1 MAMGFEI
8 IQALKQIA
16 REKDVDEA
24 LIIET
29 LVAGLVSAARKK
41 YGQESNIV
49 VEVDQEAGNIAV
61 YRVRSVV
68 QKVENEETEVSVE
81 EAREYEP
88 DIKPDEELRVEIPLV
103 DFGRN
108 AIQAAKQVVIQRVRE
123 AERER
128 IFGEFEDRIG
138 EIVTGGV
145 QQIDRGNIIV
155 NLGRTEAIL
164 LQREQIPRE
173 QFRQGNSI
181 KAYIVDVSKTS
192 KGPPVMLSRNN
203 PEFLR
208 KLFELEVPEIKEGIV
223 EIKAVARDPGSRSK
237 IAVHSNDDKVDA
249 VGACVGM
256 KGSRVQ
262 SVVRELGGERIDVV
276 LWSDDPIEFVTRAL
290 SPAQVVLAQMDDG
303 ENKVTVVVADDQL
316 SLAIG
321 RGGQNARLAA
331 RLTNLKIDLIN
342 ESQYAERLEFQERPT
357 VALADVDG
365 IGAKTRER
373 LEAAGY
379 KTADEVAE
387 AALEDLTAISG
398 IGAKMAGRIVAA
410 AREALGEDEAAGAA
424 VEVEEEPEAL
434 EAEEELETLETEE
447 EPEALEAG
455 EELETLETEEEP
467 EGAAETEEEPE
478 ALEAEEEPETLE
490 TEEEP
495 EGAAE
500 TEGEPEALEAEE
512 ESETLEVEEEPEGA
526 AEIEE
531 EPEAA
536 VEAGERAEVMEPR
549 KEDASPAQ
557 EVGAANPVE
566 AAGQRSAQP
575 EAETAGDAGAAQDV
589 ERPEA
594 QPPEE
599 GSVESVEEVEE
610 ESPDREKDEEGG
622 SGERAV

>member
-16 REKDVDEA
+16 REKDVDEE

-49 VEVDQEAGNIAV
+49 VDVDQEAGKISV
-61 YRVRSVV
+61 FRVRSVV
-68 QKVENEETEVSVE
+68 EEVEDGELEVTVQ

-88 DIKPDEELRVEIPLV
+88 GIEVGAELKVEIPLV

-123 AERER
+123 AERDK

-145 QQIDRGNIIV
+145 QQIDRGNIVV
-155 NLGRTEAIL
+155 NIGRTEAIL
-164 LQREQIPRE
+164 PQREQIPRE

-181 KAYIVDVSKTS
+181 KAYIIDVSKTS
-192 KGPPVMLSRNN
+192 KGPPVVLSRNN

-208 KLFELEVPEIKEGIV
+208 RLFEVEVPEIKEDVV

-276 LWSDDPIEFVTRAL
+276 LWSEDPIEFVTRAL
-290 SPAQVVLAQMDDG
+290 SPAQVGLAEMDAD

-342 ESQYAERLEFQERPT
+342 ESQYAERLEFKERPRT
-357 VALADVDG
+357 AVADIEG
-365 IGAKTRER
+365 IGQKTRAK
-373 LEAAGY
+373 LEEAGY
-379 KTADEVAE
+379 ETAEQL
-387 AALEDLTAISG
+387 AAATLVDLMAISG
-398 IGAKMAGRIVAA
+398 IGEKSAARIMEA
-410 AREALGEDEAAGAA
+410 AREA
-424 VEVEEEPEAL
+424 VPEV
-434 EAEEELETLETEE
+434 AE
-447 EPEALEAG
+447 
-455 EELETLETEEEP
+455 
-467 EGAAETEEEPE
+467 EGAAE
-478 ALEAEEEPETLE
+478 AD
-490 TEEEP
+490 
-495 EGAAE
+495 AE
-500 TEGEPEALEAEE
+500 T
-512 ESETLEVEEEPEGA
+512 A
-526 AEIEE
+526 AEE

-536 VEAGERAEVMEPR
+536 VGAGDEEETVEEVVADSECPGREAADEEGEEIEDRPETADKAEAGEDNTEASDKSEYVEAEDDP
-549 KEDASPAQ
+549 KESPA
-557 EVGAANPVE
+557 
-566 AAGQRSAQP
+566 
-575 EAETAGDAGAAQDV
+575 GDG
-589 ERPEA
+589 
-594 QPPEE
+594 EE
-599 GSVESVEEVEE
+599 DGDSQ
-610 ESPDREKDEEGG
+610 
-622 SGERAV
+622 ERAV

>member
-16 REKDVDEA
+16 REKDVDEQ

-49 VEVDQEAGNIAV
+49 VEVDQEAGRIAV
-61 YRVRSVV
+61 YRVRTVV
-68 QKVENEETEVSVE
+68 EAVEDKELEVSLE
-81 EAREYEP
+81 EAAEIEP
-88 DIKPDEELRVEIPLV
+88 GVKVGEELRVEIPLV

-128 IFGEFEDRIG
+128 IFGEFEGRIG
-138 EIVTGGV
+138 EIVTGAV

-155 NLGRTEAIL
+155 NIGRTEAIL

-181 KAYIVDVSKTS
+181 KAYIIDVSKTS
-192 KGPPVMLSRNN
+192 KGPPVVLSRSN

-262 SVVRELGGERIDVV
+262 TVVRELGGERIDVV
-276 LWSDDPIEFVTRAL
+276 LWSDEPIEFVTRAL
-290 SPAQVVLAQMDDG
+290 SPAQVILAEMEDV
-303 ENKVTVVVADDQL
+303 ESKVTVVVADDQL

-342 ESQYAERLEFQERPT
+342 ESQYAERLEFQERPG
-357 VALADVDG
+357 VPIADVSG
-365 IGAKTRER
+365 VGEKMRIR
-373 LEAAGY
+373 LKEAGY
-379 KTADEVAE
+379 ETADQLAAAAVA
-387 AALEDLTAISG
+387 DLTAISG
-398 IGAKMAGRIVAA
+398 IGEKTASRIIAA
-410 AREALGEDEAAGAA
+410 AREAVAGDETQGAPGA
-424 VEVEEEPEAL
+424 ETETEEPEASES
-434 EAEEELETLETEE
+434 EAAVPESEAGAGEVVGGEEDRGSKTVGAGGAVEFRGGPVGGRDEHEINQ
-447 EPEALEAG
+447 EPEALDELASGEDAEDLAG
-455 EELETLETEEEP
+455 
-467 EGAAETEEEPE
+467 AD
-478 ALEAEEEPETLE
+478 
-490 TEEEP
+490 
-495 EGAAE
+495 
-500 TEGEPEALEAEE
+500 E
-512 ESETLEVEEEPEGA
+512 ESSEG
-526 AEIEE
+526 
-531 EPEAA
+531 
-536 VEAGERAEVMEPR
+536 
-549 KEDASPAQ
+549 KEDEPGVSKEQ
-557 EVGAANPVE
+557 
-566 AAGQRSAQP
+566 
-575 EAETAGDAGAAQDV
+575 
-589 ERPEA
+589 
-594 QPPEE
+594 
-599 GSVESVEEVEE
+599 
-610 ESPDREKDEEGG
+610 
-622 SGERAV
+622 AV